1 MLHVVVT
8 MVIKEGRMAEFLSVC
23 EALRPQVLAEPGCLA
38 YDYTRELDAGLGIQE
53 PVDPNRITLIERWTS
68 PDALKKHLEAPHMK
82 EAGPKLKELRTSVTA
97 RVGES
102 IF

>member
-1 MLHVVVT
+1 MLHLVVT
-8 MVIKEGRMAEFLSVC
+8 MMVKEGRMAEFLALC

-38 YDYTRELDAGLGIQE
+38 YEYIREVEAGLGIQE
-53 PVDPNRITLIERWTS
+53 PLEPNRITLIERWAS
-68 PDALKKHLEAPHMK
+68 HEALKKHLETAHMK
-82 EAGPKLKELRTSVTA
+82 AAGPRMKELRTSVVA